1 MIDNLFKGSISKSD
15 VNIIFEIVNFRYFNN
30 VPIIISCEMGIDEI
44 LDIDEAV
51 GSRLYEM
58 SKSYLVKMEG
68 NKLNYRIYR

>member
-1 MIDNLFKGSISKSD
+1 M
-15 VNIIFEIVNFRYFNN
+15 NFRYFNN